1 MTNETIGWPATAT
14 VPLVEERPSHQLI
27 LYVAGCRLCAG
38 VGFGLSWGG
47 QGQGGCPRKPRGKWR
62 RRRPSTFLS
71 FRFGPAACMCMCMCS
86 KVQVQCT
93 TAPVEAAATEQN
105 ELGLTKGTCVPPSRT
120 TVRQCVPLYIIAVT
134 LTIDRADVWRAP
146 RQMAAICTTFSY

>member
-14 VPLVEERPSHQLI
+14 ATGGGEAKPPARFVCSGLQSV
-27 LYVAGCRLCAG
+27 CRG
-38 VGFGLSWGG
+38 WVWGFGLSWGG

-71 FRFGPAACMCMCMCS
+71 FRFGPAACMCMCSRCRCNAPRRRS
-86 KVQVQCT
+86 KLLRRNKTNLVSQKAHAFHRHV
-93 TAPVEAAATEQN
+93 
-105 ELGLTKGTCVPPSRT
+105 LL
-120 TVRQCVPLYIIAVT
+120 CVPLYIIAVT